1 MDILYI
7 LTGERSRLRT
17 DAISPDQQT
26 MLMNFQA
33 MNDTDQTLF
42 IQRYLPAS
50 VPQTALLQ
58 WRQQSFAITAIDSSL
73 TKAPG

>member
-50 VPQTALLQ
+50 VPQNGAVAVAATVLCHH
-58 WRQQSFAITAIDSSL
+58 
-73 TKAPG
+73 GH